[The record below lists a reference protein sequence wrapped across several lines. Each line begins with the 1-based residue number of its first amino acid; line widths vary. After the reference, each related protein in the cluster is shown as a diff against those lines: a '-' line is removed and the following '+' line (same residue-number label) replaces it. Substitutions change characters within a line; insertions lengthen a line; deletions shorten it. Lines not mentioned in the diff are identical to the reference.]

1 VRTLPKLPLQHVD
14 YLILILFVNALE
26 VLLIVYYILLVDYP
40 TVNLESLLQLG
51 YTLLEDVFKAT
62 PDDDS
67 RKVNNLLPRKRYS
80 LLPAGTILL
89 QQEDNWFEDA
99 SMEDGDGLPTD
110 EYLFTLLRLGWIVLV
125 GEEVLP
131 IDEGLVGDQWIV
143 LIIGNLEIPQEFQ
156 VL

>member
-1 VRTLPKLPLQHVD
+1 
-14 YLILILFVNALE
+14 
-26 VLLIVYYILLVDYP
+26 
-40 TVNLESLLQLG
+40 
-51 YTLLEDVFKAT
+51 
-62 PDDDS
+62 
-67 RKVNNLLPRKRYS
+67 
-80 LLPAGTILL
+80 
-89 QQEDNWFEDA
+89 
-99 SMEDGDGLPTD
+99 MEDGDGLPTD

>member
-1 VRTLPKLPLQHVD
+1 VLFDLVPVVRTLPKLPLQHVD

-80 LLPAGTILL
+80 LLSAGTILL
-89 QQEDNWFEDA
+89 QQEDD
-99 SMEDGDGLPTD
+99 
-110 EYLFTLLRLGWIVLV
+110 
-125 GEEVLP
+125 
-131 IDEGLVGDQWIV
+131 
-143 LIIGNLEIPQEFQ
+143 
-156 VL
+156 